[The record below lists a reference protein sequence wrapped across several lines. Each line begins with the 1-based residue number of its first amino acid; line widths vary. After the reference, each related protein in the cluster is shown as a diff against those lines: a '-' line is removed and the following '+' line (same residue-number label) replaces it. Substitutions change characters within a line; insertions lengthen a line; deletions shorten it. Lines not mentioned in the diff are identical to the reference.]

1 MKKTLLLLS
10 ALAPVTLLAQGT
22 SADSISTHQLDAV
35 MVYSTRT
42 PVPLKRVPG
51 KIEVIRP
58 EAIEAAGLRDLTDVL
73 KNKSSVD
80 VIQYPGFL
88 SNVGIRGFI
97 PDYSRS
103 RYVAVLIN
111 GIPSGTSNLSTL
123 TLGGIEQIE
132 VLKGPFSSIYGTN
145 AMGGVINVIT
155 KRHTGPITG
164 VFTTSAGSFG
174 TGRGAVSF
182 GGSITERLSFDINA
196 SYESQALSYTVGKH
210 NFLKTTK
217 LEDAILDP
225 TKKGAVM
232 PGSTFGVIKAN
243 ARLGYQFNDDWSL
256 HIFEDI
262 FRGNGIMNGG
272 SIWGV
277 YGTSKKDLNRSMTS
291 AELRGRLGA
300 HLLTLTPYYSR
311 EQSDNYKV
319 GTGSEYRNSSSITS
333 SWGAILQDE
342 LRLGAHRLVLG
353 LDTRNQDTDTRSFKA
368 DGSAAVPYQPNVST
382 RGLGLFAQ
390 GHASLLDDA
399 LSVSAGLRA
408 DFMGLSLKDNADLR
422 SKATTESFSIL
433 SPNLGLKYELTK
445 GLMAHASI
453 GSAFSA
459 PSAYEKAGEYQT
471 AYGVTRGNASLRP
484 ETSLTYDLGL
494 SYTNRELGVQLD
506 ATYFDTQH
514 RQKIVKVPAG
524 KQAALDAQGKP
535 ILDNNGQPKQLT
547 VTSFDNADK
556 AHMSG
561 LELVASYDFG
571 SLVAY
576 RYSLRTYVNA
586 TFMFDSRYKA
596 KGASDWTQLESIRKQ
611 NVTFGIEYKAPYGL
625 DLGLT
630 GRYLG
635 KRYEHNWYGYYS
647 DVRPGLSALNK
658 AEMPELEQ
666 AGQLLHPAAL
676 IWSAS
681 AHYNLTKQL
690 RIGANVQN
698 IFSEYYTEKDGYH
711 MPGRSVQFTASYR
724 F

>member
-1 MKKTLLLLS
+1 MRK
-10 ALAPVTLLAQGT
+10 ALFLLAAIAPATAVAQIAST
-22 SADSISTHQLDAV
+22 DSISTHELEKV
-35 MVYSTRT
+35 LVYSTRT
-42 PVPLKRVPG
+42 AVPLKRVPG

-58 EAIEAAGLRDLTDVL
+58 EAIATSGLKDLTDLL

-97 PDYSRS
+97 PDFSRS

-123 TLGGIEQIE
+123 SLNGVEQVE

-145 AMGGVINVIT
+145 AMGGVINVIS
-155 KRHTGPITG
+155 KRHNGPLTGT
-164 VFTTSAGSFG
+164 FTTSGGSFG
-174 TGRGAVSF
+174 TGYGMVSF
-182 GGSITERLSFDINA
+182 GGGITDRLSFDLSA
-196 SYESQALSYTVGKH
+196 SYESQARSYTVGKN
-210 NFLKTTK
+210 NFLKTTA
-217 LEDAILDP
+217 LENAILDP

-232 PGSTFGVIKAN
+232 PGSTYGVVKAN
-243 ARLGYQFNDDWSL
+243 ARLGYQFSDEWSL
-256 HIFEDI
+256 HIFEDL
-262 FRGNGIMNGG
+262 FHGDGILNGG

-277 YGTSKKDLNRSMTS
+277 YGASKKNLNRSMTS
-291 AELRGRLGA
+291 AELRGRLGNN
-300 HLLTLTPYYSR
+300 LLTFTPYYSR

-319 GTGSEYRNSSSITS
+319 GTESEYRNSSSVST

-342 LRLGAHRLVLG
+342 LRFDVHRLVLG

-368 DGSAAVPYQPNVST
+368 DGTSAVPYQPNVST

-390 GHASLLDDA
+390 GHISLLADA
-399 LSVSAGLRA
+399 LNISAGLRA
-408 DFMGLSLKDNADLR
+408 DFMNLSLKDNADLR
-422 SKATTESFSIL
+422 SKATTESFSTL
-433 SPNLGLKYELTK
+433 SPNLGLKYELAK

-471 AYGVTRGNASLRP
+471 AYGVTRGNAALRP

-494 SYTNRELGVQLD
+494 SYTNHDLGIQLD

-514 RQKIVKVPAG
+514 RQKIVKKSAG
-524 KQAALDAQGKP
+524 TLDALDAQGHK
-535 ILDNNGQPKQLT
+535 ILDKNGQPKQLA
-547 VTSFDNADK
+547 VTTFENADK
-556 AHMSG
+556 AHMNG

-576 RYSLRTYVNA
+576 RYSLRAYVNA
-586 TFMFDSRYKA
+586 TFMFDSRYLP
-596 KGASDWTQLESIRKQ
+596 KGSTAWTQLESIRKQ
-611 NVTFGIEYKAPYGL
+611 NVTFGFEYKAPYGL
-625 DLGLT
+625 ELGLT

-635 KRYEHNWYGYYS
+635 KRYEHNWFGYYPN
-647 DVRPGLSALNK
+647 VRVGLSELNQK
-658 AEMPELEQ
+658 EMPELAA

-676 IWSAS
+676 VWSAS
-681 AHYNLTKQL
+681 AHYDVTKQL
-690 RIGANVQN
+690 RVGANLHN

-711 MPGRSVQFTASYR
+711 MPGRSIQFSASYR

>member
-1 MKKTLLLLS
+1 MKKTLLLL
-10 ALAPVTLLAQGT
+10 AAIAPATAVAQIAST
-22 SADSISTHQLDAV
+22 DSIATHELDKV
-35 MVYSTRT
+35 LVYSTRT
-42 PVPLKRVPG
+42 AVPLKRVPG

-58 EAIEAAGLRDLTDVL
+58 EAIATSGLKDLTDLL

-97 PDYSRS
+97 PDFSRS

-123 TLGGIEQIE
+123 SLNGVEQVE

-155 KRHTGPITG
+155 KRHTGPLTG
-164 VFTTSAGSFG
+164 AFTTSMGSFG
-174 TGRGAVSF
+174 TGYGMVSF
-182 GGSITERLSFDINA
+182 GGGITDRLSFDLSA
-196 SYESQALSYTVGKH
+196 SYESQARSYTVGKN
-210 NFLKTTK
+210 NFLKTTA
-217 LEDAILDP
+217 LENAILDP

-232 PGSTFGVIKAN
+232 PGSTYGVVKAN
-243 ARLGYQFNDDWSL
+243 ARLGYQFSDEWSL
-256 HIFEDI
+256 HIFEDL
-262 FRGNGIMNGG
+262 FHGDGILNGG

-277 YGTSKKDLNRSMTS
+277 YGASKKDLNRSMTS
-291 AELRGRLGA
+291 AELRGRLGNN
-300 HLLTLTPYYSR
+300 LLTFTPYYSR

-319 GTGSEYRNSSSITS
+319 GTESEYRNSSSVST

-342 LRLGAHRLVLG
+342 LRFDVHRLVLG

-368 DGSAAVPYQPNVST
+368 DGSSAVPYQPNVST

-390 GHASLLDDA
+390 GHISLLADA
-399 LSVSAGLRA
+399 LNISAGLRA
-408 DFMGLSLKDNADLR
+408 DFMNLSLKDNADLR
-422 SKATTESFSIL
+422 SKATTESFSTL
-433 SPNLGLKYELTK
+433 SPNLGLKYELAK

-471 AYGVTRGNASLRP
+471 AYGVTRGNAALRP

-494 SYTNRELGVQLD
+494 SYTNRDLGIQLD

-514 RQKIVKVPAG
+514 RQKIVKKSAG
-524 KQAALDAQGKP
+524 TLDALDAQGHK
-535 ILDNNGQPKQLT
+535 ILDKNGQPKQLA
-547 VTSFDNADK
+547 VTTFENADK
-556 AHMSG
+556 AHMNG

-576 RYSLRTYVNA
+576 RYSLRAYVNA
-586 TFMFDSRYKA
+586 TFMFDSRYLP
-596 KGASDWTQLESIRKQ
+596 KGSTAWTQLESIRKQ
-611 NVTFGIEYKAPYGL
+611 NVTFGLEYKAPYGL
-625 DLGLT
+625 ELGLT

-635 KRYEHNWYGYYS
+635 KRYEHNWFGYYPK
-647 DVRPGLSALNK
+647 VRVGLSELNQK
-658 AEMPELEQ
+658 EMPELAA

-676 IWSAS
+676 VWSAS
-681 AHYNLTKQL
+681 AHYDVTKQL
-690 RIGANVQN
+690 RVGANLHN

-711 MPGRSVQFTASYR
+711 MPGRSIQFSASYR